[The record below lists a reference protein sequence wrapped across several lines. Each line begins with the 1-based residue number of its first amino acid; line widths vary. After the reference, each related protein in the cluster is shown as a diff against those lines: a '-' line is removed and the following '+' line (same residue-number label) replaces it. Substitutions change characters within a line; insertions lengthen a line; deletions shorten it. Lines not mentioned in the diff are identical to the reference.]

1 MTERAGAAWPG
12 RLLVHGAGLIGTSV
26 ALAARAAGAEV
37 WLTDPD
43 PDRLAVAASLGA
55 GTAAGPALPAVDI
68 TLVAAP
74 PAAVG
79 EVAAAA
85 LARPEAGVVTHVCSV
100 QANVQREVEGRTGDL
115 ARFVGGHPIAGRTS
129 SGPTHASAELF
140 ADRVWAV
147 CPAPGTATE
156 ATDAVIAFA
165 TACRARPVV
174 LPAAEH
180 DRLLAS
186 LSHLPQLVA
195 SALAA
200 RLLAVDPGRTGL
212 AGSGLRDTTRLAD
225 SQPAM
230 WAEIAAANAPAIA
243 TALLELADELRAVGS
258 ALTADAGAGAAAVR
272 SLVERGRAGRAL
284 LPGKHGGV
292 PVRLAEVQV
301 VVPDRRGA
309 LAELLA
315 AVAGEQVNLED
326 MRVEH
331 EPGHPA
337 GIAHLAVVPQ
347 AQEQLVQALRAAGWA
362 ASVGGGTA
370 G

>member
-1 MTERAGAAWPG
+1 MTDRGGAWTG

-26 ALAARAAGAEV
+26 ALAARAAGADV

-43 PDRLAVAASLGA
+43 PDRLAIAASLGA
-55 GTAAGPALPAVDI
+55 GTPVAAALPPADL

-79 EVAAAA
+79 AVAAAE
-85 LARPEAGVVTHVCSV
+85 LARPDAGVVTHVCSV
-100 QANVQREVEGRTGDL
+100 QAYVQREVEASRADV

-129 SGPTHASAELF
+129 SGPAHASAELF

-147 CPAPGTATE
+147 CPAAATAAGATE
-156 ATDAVIAFA
+156 AVIALA

-200 RLLAVDPGRTGL
+200 RLLTVDPGRAGL

-243 TALLELADELRAVGS
+243 AALLELADELRVVGS
-258 ALTADAGAGAAAVR
+258 ALAADPAAGSAAVR

-292 PVRLAEVQV
+292 PVRLVEVQV
-301 VVPDRRGA
+301 VVPDRAGA

-331 EPGHPA
+331 EPGQPA

-347 AQEQLVQALRAAGWA
+347 AQDHLVQALRAAGWA
-362 ASVGGGTA
+362 ASAGGGTA